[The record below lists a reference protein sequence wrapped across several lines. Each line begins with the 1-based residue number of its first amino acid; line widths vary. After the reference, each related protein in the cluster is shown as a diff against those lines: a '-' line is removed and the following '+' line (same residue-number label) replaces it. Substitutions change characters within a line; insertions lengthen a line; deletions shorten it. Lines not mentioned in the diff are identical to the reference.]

1 MADGESRLTIE
12 NSEQVILIGFLD
24 RNILEET
31 AIQKIGDQVSDLLDS
46 TPNPKLLID
55 FVNVEHL
62 SSAALGMLI
71 TINNRVRAKGGQL
84 RLASID
90 PQIYEVFAIT
100 KLNKLFNICDSAKE
114 AMSSLNKFVP
124 KFRGIR
130 VAMVLQTGQN

>member
-12 NSEQVILIGFLD
+12 NSEQVIQIGFLD

-31 AIQKIGDQVSDLLDS
+31 AIQKIGDQVSDLLDA

-71 TINNRVRAKGGQL
+71 TINNRIRAKGGQL

-114 AMSSLNKFVP
+114 AMSSFK
-124 KFRGIR
+124 
-130 VAMVLQTGQN
+130 

>member
-114 AMSSLNKFVP
+114 AMSSFK
-124 KFRGIR
+124 
-130 VAMVLQTGQN
+130 